1 MTTPSTHR
9 EFERKVRVTQ
19 DFQLAELPS
28 TSLGTPREQIDLRA
42 TYHDTDDL
50 SLLRWGVTL
59 RRREGGDD
67 QGWHLKLPVAGSDGS
82 QRDEVHLPLDAGD
95 IGAVP
100 AQFVHI
106 VSPLIGERTLVPLVE
121 VRTARTA
128 YDLLDA
134 DLTRRAELVDDIVS
148 ITRGGKLADSFR
160 ELEVEAV
167 DADDA
172 ASRAMVEAVVA
183 ELVKH
188 GATPSS
194 VSKAAQAL
202 GARAGDPADVPDLPM
217 VSRNALAVDAIRA
230 ILARHVRHLILADV
244 AVRRDLPDSVHQCR
258 VAARR
263 LRSTFT
269 AFKALLD
276 TERIELLSEEL
287 AWLARE
293 LGALRDSEVLLE
305 RLLDDADDLEGE
317 SRTAATDAISDHL
330 GRRMHAARSSV
341 TAALRSDRH
350 QELIEDLVAMVATPP
365 VTDLAYFPADQ
376 ALLPVFGEAWNR
388 LTRTIQR
395 LEISSPSTD
404 WHAARIKAKRTRYVA
419 EALVDLFGKPMRK
432 IARELSEV
440 TDALGI
446 HQDAHVAQVELER
459 IARASDGLAA
469 FALGRLHEH
478 EVDSELL
485 VRIEFPGVW
494 KNARRK
500 VKASGLL

>member
-9 EFERKVRVTQ
+9 EFERKVRVTE
-19 DFQLAELPS
+19 DFRLADLPS
-28 TSLGTPREQIDLRA
+28 PSIGAPREQIDLRA

-59 RRREGGDD
+59 RRREGGED
-67 QGWHLKLPVAGSDGS
+67 QGWHLKLPVPGSDGS

-106 VSPLIGERTLVPLVE
+106 VSPLIGERTLIPLVE
-121 VRTARTA
+121 VSTARTA

-134 DLTRRAELVDDIVS
+134 DLTRQAELVDDLVT

-160 ELEVEAV
+160 EIEVEAV
-167 DADDA
+167 DADSA
-172 ASRAMVEAVVA
+172 ASRAMVEAVVT
-183 ELVKH
+183 ELVGQ

-202 GARAGDPADVPDLPM
+202 GDRAGDPADVPDLPM
-217 VSRNALAVDAIRA
+217 VSRNGLAVDAIRA
-230 ILARHVRHLILADV
+230 ILARHVRHLILSDV

-269 AFKALLD
+269 AFKTFLD
-276 TERIELLSEEL
+276 AERIELLSEEL
-287 AWLARE
+287 GWLARE
-293 LGALRDSEVLLE
+293 LGALRDGEVLLE
-305 RLLDDADDLEGE
+305 RLLDDADDLDGE
-317 SRTAATDAISDHL
+317 ARAAASEAISDHL
-330 GRRMHAARSSV
+330 NRRMHAARSSV

-350 QELIEDLVAMVATPP
+350 QELIEDLVAMVAAPP
-365 VTDLAYFPADQ
+365 VTDLAYAPADQ
-376 ALLPVFGEAWNR
+376 ALLPVFGEAWKR
-388 LTRTIQR
+388 LARTIGK
-395 LEISSPSTD
+395 LEISSPSAD
-404 WHAARIKAKRTRYVA
+404 WHAARIKAKRTRYLA
-419 EALVDLFGKPMRK
+419 DAMVDLFGKPMRK
-432 IARELSEV
+432 IARGLSEV
-440 TDALGI
+440 TDTLGI

-469 FALGRLHEH
+469 FALGRIHEH
-478 EVDSELL
+478 EVDAELL
-485 VRIEFPGVW
+485 VRIEFPDVW
-494 KNARRK
+494 KKARRT
-500 VKASGLL
+500 VKGSGLV